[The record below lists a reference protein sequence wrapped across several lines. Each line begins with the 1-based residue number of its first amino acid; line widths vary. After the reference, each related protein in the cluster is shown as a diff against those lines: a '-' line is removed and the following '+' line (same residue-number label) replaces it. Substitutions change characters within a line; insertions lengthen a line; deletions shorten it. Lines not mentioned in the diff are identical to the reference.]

1 MSKKIKLTYE
11 GKEYTLEYTR
21 NTALALEQSGFV
33 LSDVRSKPVSSLVTL
48 FNGAFVAKHR
58 RLEGSVVEKIFD
70 SLKDKDKLL
79 AALVGMYD
87 ETVSSLMDSSDDDEG
102 NATWEM
108 TQ

>member
-1 MSKKIKLTYE
+1 MSKKIKLSYE

-33 LSDVRSKPVSSLVTL
+33 LSNVRNKPVSSLVTL
-48 FNGAFVAKHR
+48 FNGAFVANHR

-87 ETVSSLMDSSDDDEG
+87 ETVSSLMDSTDDEG

>member
-1 MSKKIKLTYE
+1 MSKKIKLSYE

-33 LSDVRSKPVSSLVTL
+33 LSDVRNKPISSLVTL
-48 FNGAFVAKHR
+48 FNGAFVANHR

-70 SLKDKDKLL
+70 SLKDKEKLL

-87 ETVSSLMDSSDDDEG
+87 ETVSSLMDSTDDEG

>member
-1 MSKKIKLTYE
+1 MSKKIKLSFE

-33 LSDVRSKPVSSLVTL
+33 LSDVRNKPVSSLVTL
-48 FNGAFVAKHR
+48 FNGAFVANHR

-70 SLKDKDKLL
+70 SLKDKEKLL

-87 ETVSSLMDSSDDDEG
+87 ETVSSLMDSTYDEG

>member
-1 MSKKIKLTYE
+1 MSKKIKLSYE

-33 LSDVRSKPVSSLVTL
+33 LSDVRNKPVSSLVTL
-48 FNGAFVAKHR
+48 FNGAFVANHR

-70 SLKDKDKLL
+70 SLKDKEKLL

-87 ETVSSLMDSSDDDEG
+87 ETVSSLMDSTGDEG

>member
-1 MSKKIKLTYE
+1 MSKKIKLSYE

-33 LSDVRSKPVSSLVTL
+33 LSDVRNKPVSSLVTL
-48 FNGAFVAKHR
+48 FNGAFVANHR

-70 SLKDKDKLL
+70 SLKDKEKLL

-87 ETVSSLMDSSDDDEG
+87 ETVSSLMDSTDDEG
-102 NATWEM
+102 YATWEM
-108 TQ
+108 SQ

>member
-1 MSKKIKLTYE
+1 MSKKIKLSYE

-33 LSDVRSKPVSSLVTL
+33 LSDVRNKPVSSLVTL
-48 FNGAFVAKHR
+48 FNGAFVANHR

-87 ETVSSLMDSSDDDEG
+87 ETVSSLMDSSDDEG

>member
-1 MSKKIKLTYE
+1 MSKKIKLSYE

-33 LSDVRSKPVSSLVTL
+33 LSDVRNKPVSSLVTL
-48 FNGAFVAKHR
+48 FNGAFVANHR

-70 SLKDKDKLL
+70 SLKDKEKLL
-79 AALVGMYD
+79 SALVGMYD
-87 ETVSSLMDSSDDDEG
+87 ETVSSLMDSTDDEG

>member
-1 MSKKIKLTYE
+1 MSKKIKLSYE

-21 NTALALEQSGFV
+21 NTALAMEQSGFV
-33 LSDVRSKPVSSLVTL
+33 LSDVRNKPVSSLVTL
-48 FNGAFVAKHR
+48 FNGAFVANHR

-87 ETVSSLMDSSDDDEG
+87 ETVSSLMDSTDDEG

>member
-1 MSKKIKLTYE
+1 MSKKIKLSYE

-21 NTALALEQSGFV
+21 NTALALEQRGFV
-33 LSDVRSKPVSSLVTL
+33 LSDVRNKPVSSLVTL
-48 FNGAFVAKHR
+48 FNGAFVANHR

-70 SLKDKDKLL
+70 SLKDKEKLL

-87 ETVSSLMDSSDDDEG
+87 ETVSSLMDSTDDEG

>member
-1 MSKKIKLTYE
+1 MSKKIKLSYE

-33 LSDVRSKPVSSLVTL
+33 LSDVRNKPVSSLVTL
-48 FNGAFVAKHR
+48 FNGAFVANHR

-70 SLKDKDKLL
+70 SLKDKEKLL

-87 ETVSSLMDSSDDDEG
+87 ETVSSLMDSTDDEG

-108 TQ
+108 TP

>member
-1 MSKKIKLTYE
+1 MSKKIKLSYE

-33 LSDVRSKPVSSLVTL
+33 LSDVRNKPVSSLVTL
-48 FNGAFVAKHR
+48 FNGAFVANHR

-70 SLKDKDKLL
+70 SLKDKEKLL
-79 AALVGMYD
+79 ASLVGMYD
-87 ETVSSLMDSSDDDEG
+87 ETVSSLMDSSDDEG

>member
-1 MSKKIKLTYE
+1 MSKKIKLSYD

-21 NTALALEQSGFV
+21 NTAIALEQSGFV

-48 FNGAFVAKHR
+48 FNGAFVANHR

-70 SLKDKDKLL
+70 SLKDKEKLL

-87 ETVSSLMDSSDDDEG
+87 ETVSSLMDSTDDEG

>member
-1 MSKKIKLTYE
+1 MSKKIKLSYE
-11 GKEYTLEYTR
+11 GEEYTLEYTR

-33 LSDVRSKPVSSLVTL
+33 LSEVRNKPVYSLVTL
-48 FNGAFVAKHR
+48 FNGAFVANHR

-70 SLKDKDKLL
+70 SIKDKEKLL

-87 ETVSSLMDSSDDDEG
+87 ETVSSLMDSTDDEG

>member
-1 MSKKIKLTYE
+1 MSKKIKLSYE

-33 LSDVRSKPVSSLVTL
+33 LSDVRNKPVSSLVTL
-48 FNGAFVAKHR
+48 FNGAYVANHR

-70 SLKDKDKLL
+70 SLKDKEKLL

-87 ETVSSLMDSSDDDEG
+87 ETVSSLMDSTDDEG

>member
-1 MSKKIKLTYE
+1 MSKKIKLSYE

-48 FNGAFVAKHR
+48 FNGAFVANHR

-70 SLKDKDKLL
+70 SLKDKEKLL

-87 ETVSSLMDSSDDDEG
+87 ETVSSLMDSSDDEG

>member
-1 MSKKIKLTYE
+1 MSKKIKLSFE

-48 FNGAFVAKHR
+48 FNGAFVANHR

-70 SLKDKDKLL
+70 SLKDKEKLL

-87 ETVSSLMDSSDDDEG
+87 ETVSSLMDSTDDEG

>member
-1 MSKKIKLTYE
+1 MSKKIKLSYE

-48 FNGAFVAKHR
+48 FNGAFVANHR

-70 SLKDKDKLL
+70 SMKDKEKLL

-87 ETVSSLMDSSDDDEG
+87 ETVSSLMDSTDDEG

>member
-1 MSKKIKLTYE
+1 MSKKIKLSYD

-33 LSDVRSKPVSSLVTL
+33 LSDVRNKPVSSLVTL
-48 FNGAFVAKHR
+48 FNGAFVANHR

-70 SLKDKDKLL
+70 SLKDKEKLL

-87 ETVSSLMDSSDDDEG
+87 ETVSSLMDSTDDEG

>member
-1 MSKKIKLTYE
+1 MSKKIKLSYE

-33 LSDVRSKPVSSLVTL
+33 LSDVRNKPVSSLVTL
-48 FNGAFVAKHR
+48 FNGAFVANHR

-70 SLKDKDKLL
+70 SLKDKEKLL

-87 ETVSSLMDSSDDDEG
+87 ETVSSLMDSTDDEG

>member
-1 MSKKIKLTYE
+1 MSKKIKLSYE

-48 FNGAFVAKHR
+48 FNGAFVANHR

-70 SLKDKDKLL
+70 SLKDKEKLL

-87 ETVSSLMDSSDDDEG
+87 ETVSSLMDSTDDEG

>member
-1 MSKKIKLTYE
+1 MSKKIKLSYE

-33 LSDVRSKPVSSLVTL
+33 MSDVRNKPVSSLVTL
-48 FNGAFVAKHR
+48 FNGAFVANHR

-70 SLKDKDKLL
+70 SLKDKEKLL

-87 ETVSSLMDSSDDDEG
+87 ETVSSLMDSTDDEG

>member
-1 MSKKIKLTYE
+1 MSKKIKLSYE

-48 FNGAFVAKHR
+48 FNGAFVANHK
-58 RLEGSVVEKIFD
+58 RLEGSTVEKIFD

-79 AALVGMYD
+79 AALIGMYD
-87 ETVSSLMDSSDDDEG
+87 ETVSSLMDSSDDEG

>member
-1 MSKKIKLTYE
+1 MSKKIKLSYD

-48 FNGAFVAKHR
+48 FNGAFVANHR

-70 SLKDKDKLL
+70 SLKDKEKLL

-87 ETVSSLMDSSDDDEG
+87 ETVSSLMDSTDDEG

>member
-1 MSKKIKLTYE
+1 MSKKIKLSYE

-33 LSDVRSKPVSSLVTL
+33 LSDVRNKPVSSLVTL
-48 FNGAFVAKHR
+48 FNGAFVANHR

-70 SLKDKDKLL
+70 SLKDKEKLL

-87 ETVSSLMDSSDDDEG
+87 ETVSSLMDSSDDEG

>member
-1 MSKKIKLTYE
+1 MSKKIKLSYE

-33 LSDVRSKPVSSLVTL
+33 LSDVRNKPVSSLVTL
-48 FNGAFVAKHR
+48 FNGAFVANHR

-87 ETVSSLMDSSDDDEG
+87 ETVSSLMDSTDDEG

>member
-1 MSKKIKLTYE
+1 MSKKIKLSFE

-33 LSDVRSKPVSSLVTL
+33 LSDVRNKPVSSLVTL
-48 FNGAFVAKHR
+48 FNGAFVANHR

-87 ETVSSLMDSSDDDEG
+87 ETVSSLMDSTDDEG

>member
-1 MSKKIKLTYE
+1 MSKKIKLSFE

-33 LSDVRSKPVSSLVTL
+33 LSDVRNKPVSSLVTL
-48 FNGAFVAKHR
+48 FNGAFVANHR

-70 SLKDKDKLL
+70 SLKDKEKLR

-87 ETVSSLMDSSDDDEG
+87 ETVSSLMDSTDDEG

>member
-1 MSKKIKLTYE
+1 MSKKIKLFYD

-33 LSDVRSKPVSSLVTL
+33 LSDVRNKPVSSLVTL
-48 FNGAFVAKHR
+48 FNGAFVANHR

-70 SLKDKDKLL
+70 SLKDKEKLL

-87 ETVSSLMDSSDDDEG
+87 ETVSSLMDSTDDEG

>member
-1 MSKKIKLTYE
+1 MSKKIKLSYD

-33 LSDVRSKPVSSLVTL
+33 LSDVRNKPVSSLVTL
-48 FNGAFVAKHR
+48 FNGAFVANHR

-87 ETVSSLMDSSDDDEG
+87 ETVSSLMDSTDDEG

>member
-1 MSKKIKLTYE
+1 MSKKIKLSYE

-48 FNGAFVAKHR
+48 FNGAFVANHR

-70 SLKDKDKLL
+70 SLKDKEKLL

-87 ETVSSLMDSSDDDEG
+87 ETVSSLMDSTDDEG
-102 NATWEM
+102 NATWEI

>member
-1 MSKKIKLTYE
+1 MSKKIKLSYE

-48 FNGAFVAKHR
+48 FNGAFVANHR
-58 RLEGSVVEKIFD
+58 RLEGSVVEKILE
-70 SLKDKDKLL
+70 SLKDKEKLL

-87 ETVSSLMDSSDDDEG
+87 ETVSSLMDSTDDEG

>member
-1 MSKKIKLTYE
+1 MSKKIKLSYE

-33 LSDVRSKPVSSLVTL
+33 LSDVRSKPVYSLVTL
-48 FNGAFVAKHR
+48 FNGAFVANHR

-70 SLKDKDKLL
+70 SLKDKEKLL

-87 ETVSSLMDSSDDDEG
+87 ETVSSLMDSTDDEG

>member
-1 MSKKIKLTYE
+1 MSKKIKLSFE

-33 LSDVRSKPVSSLVTL
+33 LSDVRNKPVSSLVTL
-48 FNGAFVAKHR
+48 FNGAFVANHR

-70 SLKDKDKLL
+70 SLKDKEKLL

-87 ETVSSLMDSSDDDEG
+87 ETVSSLMDSTDDEG

>member
-1 MSKKIKLTYE
+1 MSKKIKLSYE

-48 FNGAFVAKHR
+48 FNGAFVSNHR

-70 SLKDKDKLL
+70 SLKDKEKLL

-87 ETVSSLMDSSDDDEG
+87 ETVSSLMDSTDDEG

>member
-1 MSKKIKLTYE
+1 MSKKIKLSYE

-33 LSDVRSKPVSSLVTL
+33 LSDVRSKPVTSLVTL
-48 FNGAFVAKHR
+48 FNGAFVANHR

-70 SLKDKDKLL
+70 SLKDKEKLL

-87 ETVSSLMDSSDDDEG
+87 ETVSSLMDSTDDEG

>member
-1 MSKKIKLTYE
+1 MSKKIKLSYD

-48 FNGAFVAKHR
+48 FNGAFVANHR

-87 ETVSSLMDSSDDDEG
+87 ETVSSLMDSTDDEG

>member
-1 MSKKIKLTYE
+1 MSKKIKLSYE

-21 NTALALEQSGFV
+21 NTALALEQNGFV
-33 LSDVRSKPVSSLVTL
+33 LSDVRNKPVSSLVTL
-48 FNGAFVAKHR
+48 FNGAFVANHR

-70 SLKDKDKLL
+70 SLKDKEKLL

-87 ETVSSLMDSSDDDEG
+87 ETVSSLMDSTDDEG

>member
-1 MSKKIKLTYE
+1 MSKKIKLSYE
-11 GKEYTLEYTR
+11 GNEYTLEYTR

-33 LSDVRSKPVSSLVTL
+33 LSDVRNKPVSSLVTL
-48 FNGAFVAKHR
+48 FNGAFVANHR

-70 SLKDKDKLL
+70 SLKDKEKLL

-87 ETVSSLMDSSDDDEG
+87 ETVSSLMDSTDDEG

>member
-1 MSKKIKLTYE
+1 MSKKIKLFYD

-48 FNGAFVAKHR
+48 FNGAFVANHR

-70 SLKDKDKLL
+70 SLKDKEKLL

-87 ETVSSLMDSSDDDEG
+87 ETVSSLMDSTDDEG

>member
-1 MSKKIKLTYE
+1 MSKKIKLSYE

-33 LSDVRSKPVSSLVTL
+33 LSDVRNKPVSSLVTL
-48 FNGAFVAKHR
+48 FNGAFVANHR
-58 RLEGSVVEKIFD
+58 LLEGSTVEKIFD

-87 ETVSSLMDSSDDDEG
+87 ETVSSLMDSSDDEG

-108 TQ
+108 IQ